1 MTRHHT
7 DTCIAIQQHDATIR
21 ISGPGGTLVIP
32 ANDEIGRK
40 LCMLIEGEC
49 GADGPGATARRYAYS
64 TPRYFQLRTLFQRA
78 GTAALLSAKRG
89 PKRNYRRGGEVARQI
104 IRYRFLDCEASTRVI
119 GQKLRQDDW
128 PISDRSVT
136 RVITEFGLQKKG
148 FINVGRSARRP

>member
-1 MTRHHT
+1 MTSHHK
-7 DTCIAIQQHDATIR
+7 DISLSIQHHDATLQ

-32 ANDEIGRK
+32 ADDEIGRK

-49 GADGPGATARRYAYS
+49 GSDGPGATARRYDYS
-64 TPRYFQLRTLFQRA
+64 KPRYFQLRALFQRA

-89 PKRNYRRGGEVARQI
+89 PKRNYRRGGEVTRQI
-104 IRYRFLDCEASTRVI
+104 IRYRFLDREASTGVI
-119 GQKLRQDDW
+119 GQKLRQDAW

>member
-1 MTRHHT
+1 MTKHHT
-7 DTCIAIQQHDATIR
+7 DTCVAIQQHDTTIQ
-21 ISGPGGTLVIP
+21 ISGPGGTLVI
-32 ANDEIGRK
+32 AADDEIGRK

-104 IRYRFLDCEASTRVI
+104 IRYRFLDREASTRVI

>member
-1 MTRHHT
+1 MTSHHT
-7 DTCIAIQQHDATIR
+7 DTCIAIQRHDTTLQ

-32 ANDEIGRK
+32 ADDEIGRK

-49 GADGPGATARRYAYS
+49 GADGPSVAARRYDYS
-64 TPRYFQLRTLFQRA
+64 KPRYFQLRALFHRA

-89 PKRNYRRGGEVARQI
+89 PKRNYRRSDEVTRQI
-104 IRYRFLDCEASTRVI
+104 IRYRFLDRAASTSVI
-119 GQKLRQDDW
+119 GQKLRQDAW

-148 FINVGRSARRP
+148 FIHVGRSARRP